1 MSEIKWTKEQLKVI
15 ESIDNNTLVSAS
27 AGSGK
32 TAVMLERLMR
42 IVVGDKERG
51 KKPVRLRRIV
61 TVTFNESVAAEL
73 KSKINNE
80 LVKLINSGVCSN
92 EYLREQ
98 IEDLPLA
105 EISTLHAFCSN
116 LIKTNFDYLDVDASF
131 SIADDSERQVLFG
144 KAVTNVMKEYKSKY
158 DPEIDILIS
167 YCRGEREFYG
177 IIEKIYS
184 FLEAQLDR
192 EEYLEKTF
200 FESYDGEFSKTPIA
214 KEYMSVVHDTCID
227 LLAEGNKKLDYYNQY
242 AMDKRAEHIQR
253 SISFLTNIF
262 NAKDL
267 KELCYAINFA
277 PIEFPRIPSS
287 KKDDFDQQIG
297 AEYKN
302 YNDRYKEFVNSVKSR
317 LGEGYDEIQRL
328 VEKNGVYLRRLAG
341 IVKAVAD
348 EYSRL
353 KKKDNKLD
361 FADLEYY
368 AVKLLENED
377 IAKEISSKYDY
388 ICVDE
393 YQDINAVQEYIITR
407 LSNGKNLFM
416 VGDVKQSIYQFR
428 MTDPEIFLGK
438 YRRYQDDLTKGSP
451 FSLNSNYRSCKEVID
466 FVNDIFDVIMTE
478 KTGGINYKK
487 ESRLQLGNE
496 EYDSQDDQ
504 PIRIATFSKSKEEL
518 SVPLGE
524 DKVYSVKDSVLLED
538 KSEYEEGVYIAGE
551 ILRLV
556 QNNKIQVKSSDGKM
570 QYRNVRFGDIALLC
584 SKRSEGVEK
593 IVNVLK
599 TVGIPVDGSNIV
611 NEKSNPSIELIIDFI
626 KVLDNHHNDIP
637 LVAVLT
643 SKVFGGLSYSDM
655 ATVKKAYRE
664 EKFFYQAIV
673 KYSKEKKD
681 GIAKKLAE
689 FFVMLSKYRFASGF
703 MSVSELIRRI
713 IIDFDYETYLHT
725 LEDGKAEFMG
735 LQQFVGMLEEKA
747 YNSSVAKFAA
757 AVDNI
762 EDFGKVAGDTGMQ
775 GDYVK
780 TSTIHASKGLE
791 YPVVFIVDSAK
802 QVNTMDA
809 THSLIMC
816 DKRYGM
822 AIKNIN
828 EEDRSYDNSLQMT
841 LLKDIKIKEFVEEYM
856 RLFYVAVTRARNRLY
871 VTATTSNNF
880 AEKYIK
886 NPKSMWD
893 WLNNIAVQFDDF
905 RQKYTAVIEEN
916 EREEMESVVHT
927 HTQKTPDKKTLET
940 YTDFFDR
947 EYKDIEA
954 TVTPV
959 KYTVTAVNNLAYEKE
974 NPLQKV
980 SVIENVKNYIED
992 LADEIKDNSESDD
1005 DMRLYADEGIAY
1017 HRVMECIDFDCYTVK
1032 DVENRL
1038 DYMVEKQLLTK
1049 EQRAFIRP
1057 GSILECLRNEIISQA
1072 GKYPHYRE
1080 KQFMLNIPNDEIVG
1094 GNVKDKVLLQGTIDL
1109 FINGKDKGGENILVD
1124 FKFSKKKVD
1133 EIAKRYRKQLELYA
1147 MAVEECM
1154 NIKVDKKVIFV
1165 LGQNKTIIL

>member
-1 MSEIKWTKEQLKVI
+1 MSEIKWTDEQLDVI
-15 ESIDNNTLVSAS
+15 KSVDNNTLVSAS

-42 IVVGDKERG
+42 IVVGDKEQGR
-51 KKPVRLRRIV
+51 KPVRIRRIV
-61 TVTFNESVAAEL
+61 TVTFNESVTAEL

-92 EYLREQ
+92 DYLREQ

-131 SIADDSERQVLFG
+131 SIADDSERQMLFG
-144 KAVTNVMKEYKSKY
+144 KAITNVMKGFKSKY
-158 DPEIDILIS
+158 DPEIDVLIS

-192 EEYLEKTF
+192 EGYLSKTF
-200 FESYDGEFSKTPIA
+200 FESYEGQFCDTPIA
-214 KEYMSVVHDTCID
+214 KEYMSAVRDNCID
-227 LLAEGNKKLDYYNQY
+227 LLAEGNKKLDFFNQY
-242 AMDKRAEHIQR
+242 SMDKRAEHIQR
-253 SISFLTNIF
+253 SLDFLTAIL
-262 NAKDL
+262 NAEDFKDL
-267 KELCYAINFA
+267 CRVINFA
-277 PIEFPRIPSS
+277 SIEFPRIPFS
-287 KKDDFDQQIG
+287 KKDDFDQEIG

-302 YNDRYKEFVNSVKSR
+302 YNDRYKDFVNSIKLK

-328 VEKNGVYLRRLAG
+328 AEKNGLYLKRLAE
-341 IVKAVAD
+341 VVRSVAD
-348 EYSRL
+348 EYARL
-353 KKKDNKLD
+353 KKRDNKLD

-368 AVKLLENED
+368 AVKLLQNDEM
-377 IAKEISSKYDY
+377 AKEISSKYDY

-438 YRRYQDDLTKGSP
+438 FRRYQDDATEGSP

-466 FVNDIFDVIMTE
+466 FVNDIFDVIMTQ
-478 KTGGINYKK
+478 KSGGIDYRR
-487 ESRLQLGNE
+487 ESRLQLGNK
-496 EYDSQDDQ
+496 EYEAQDDQ
-504 PIRIATFSKSKEEL
+504 PIRIATFSKSKEDL
-518 SVPLGE
+518 TVPLGE
-524 DKVYSVKDSVLLED
+524 DKVYSVKDSVLLEN
-538 KSEYEEGVYIAGE
+538 KSEYEEGVYIARE

-556 QNNKIQVKSSDGKM
+556 QNSQIQVKSSDGKM
-570 QYRNVRFGDIALLC
+570 QYRKVRFGDIALLC
-584 SKRSEGVEK
+584 SKRSDGVEK

-599 TVGIPVDGSNIV
+599 SVGIPVDGSNIV

-643 SKVFGGLSYSDM
+643 SKILGGFSYSDM
-655 ATVKKAYRE
+655 ATVKKAYRD
-664 EKFFYQAIV
+664 EKFFYNAILR
-673 KYSKEKKD
+673 YSREKKD
-681 GIAKKLAE
+681 PIAEKLKE
-689 FFVMLSKYRFASGF
+689 FFAMLSKYRFASGF

-713 IIDFDYETYLHT
+713 IIDFDYETYLNT
-725 LEDGKAEFMG
+725 LEDGRAEFMG
-735 LQQFVGMLEEKA
+735 LEQFVGMLEEKA
-747 YNSSVAKFAA
+747 YNSSVARFAA

-762 EDFGKVAGDTGMQ
+762 EDFGKVAGETGLQ
-775 GDYVK
+775 GDYVR

-809 THSLIMC
+809 THSLVMC
-816 DKRYGM
+816 DKRFGM

-828 EEDRSYDNSLQMT
+828 EEDRSYDNSLQMN
-841 LLKDIKIKEFVEEYM
+841 LLKDIKVKEFVEEYM

-871 VTATTSNNF
+871 ITATTSNVF
-880 AEKYIK
+880 AEKIIK
-886 NPKSMWD
+886 SPKSMWD
-893 WLNNIAVQFDDF
+893 WLNNIAVQYDDF
-905 RQKYTAVIEEN
+905 RQKYTAVAEES
-916 EREEMESVVHT
+916 EREEMESSEHVL
-927 HTQKTPDKKTLET
+927 TQKAPDKKALAA

-947 EYKDIEA
+947 EYKDIDA

-959 KYTVTAVNNLAYEKE
+959 KYTVTAVNNMAYENTYSVKKA
-974 NPLQKV
+974 PKV
-980 SVIENVKNYIED
+980 ENVKNYIED

-1032 DVENRL
+1032 DVESRL
-1038 DYMVEKQLLTK
+1038 DDMVEKQLLTK
-1049 EQRAFIRP
+1049 EQRTFIRP
-1057 GSILECLRNEIISQA
+1057 QAILDCLRNDIISQA

-1080 KQFMLNIPNDEIVG
+1080 KQFMLNIPSDEIVG

-1124 FKFSKKKVD
+1124 FKFSKKKVED
-1133 EIAKRYRKQLELYA
+1133 IAKRYKRQLELYA

-1154 NIKVDKKVIFV
+1154 NVKVDKKVIFV
-1165 LGQNKTIIL
+1165 LGQNKTVIL